1 MDPLLARPTPA
12 STPSFQDGL
21 GERFLLV
28 DRNGIDALE
37 MLVLRGELV
46 AVPSFEFALRERLG
60 RLANFRHAYYS
71 RVRRIDRIGEQGGLA
86 VVSEHTS
93 GARLSDILTLAE
105 REHLPL
111 DINAALCLIRQLVP
125 AVAMLHQNARD
136 VAHGALGPER
146 IVVTPHARLVIV
158 EHVLGSA
165 LEQLHYSHE
174 RLWKEF
180 RISIPPSAGL
190 PRFDHRADVTQIG
203 MTALALILGRNLTA
217 DEFPKRVGD
226 IIQSASAR
234 SSLGGREPLVPGL
247 KTWLSRALQ
256 LDYRSS
262 FHSAVEAQNA
272 LEETLAGEGDY
283 IAAPVA
289 LETFLARYED
299 RARAPYEVAPVL
311 PPKMVEPVREE
322 KPTPPEPSVPS
333 TPVASKPLEPPKI
346 EFPEIPPALE
356 EFPPEPV
363 GAAHAPAEGSS
374 ERELFSVDPERL
386 FAPEPKPQ
394 PKRVTRPVN
403 TRRYRRMA
411 IAVMAVLLLVEA
423 AYLGATRFMKSPEAP
438 PARGVLVV
446 ESQPAGAEVVIDG
459 RVRGVT
465 PLNLSLPPGPHSM
478 ELRAAGGQ
486 AKLVPITIQRDTQQ
500 SHYVQLDTAA
510 AVGHLVIRSEPA
522 GARVVVDGVARGVT
536 PATVGN
542 LTPGQHEVVLE
553 SDLGRVTETVQIAG
567 GATATLVV
575 PLVATGAPVSGW
587 ISVSAPFEMQLFENG
602 RLIGTSQS
610 ERIMVAAGGH
620 EIEVV
625 NEALGFRATRTV
637 QVPPG
642 RVAPLRVELPR
653 GSVSLNA
660 VPWAEV
666 WIDGERLGE
675 TPMANVAVPIGP
687 HEVVFRNP
695 QFGERRHVVTVT
707 TGAPA
712 RVSVDLRK

>member
-1 MDPLLARPTPA
+1 MDPLLARATPA

-37 MLVLRGELV
+37 MLVLRHELTS
-46 AVPSFEFALRERLG
+46 VPSFEFALRERLG

-71 RVRRIDRIGEQGGLA
+71 RVRRIDRIGEEGGLA

-93 GARLSDILTLAE
+93 GARLSDILALAE

-180 RISIPPSAGL
+180 RIPIPPSAGL

-217 DEFPKRVGD
+217 EEFPKRIGD
-226 IIQSASAR
+226 VVASASAR

-256 LDYRSS
+256 LDYRTS

-299 RARAPYEVAPVL
+299 RARAAYEPVPL
-311 PPKMVEPVREE
+311 PPPRPAERARDERRAGDEPAAAAPR
-322 KPTPPEPSVPS
+322 PPDAIKV
-333 TPVASKPLEPPKI
+333 
-346 EFPEIPPALE
+346 EFPEIPPPLD
-356 EFPPEPV
+356 EP
-363 GAAHAPAEGSS
+363 APAPAAATGSS
-374 ERELFSVDPERL
+374 PDASTERELFSVDPERL
-386 FAPEPKPQ
+386 FAPEPAP
-394 PKRVTRPVN
+394 PPRRAPRPGGG
-403 TRRYRRMA
+403 RRMRRMA
-411 IAVMAVLLLVEA
+411 IAVMGVLLLVEA
-423 AYLGATRFMKSPEAP
+423 AYLGAARFLKAPEAP
-438 PARGVLVV
+438 PASGVLVV
-446 ESQPAGAEVVIDG
+446 ESQPASAEVVIDG
-459 RVRGVT
+459 RVRGMT
-465 PLNLSLPPGPHSM
+465 PLKLSLPPGPHSM
-478 ELRAAGGQ
+478 ELRLPGGQ
-486 AKLVPITIQRDTQQ
+486 AKLVPITIQKGAQQ
-500 SHYVQLDTAA
+500 SHYVQMEA
-510 AVGHLVIRSEPA
+510 AVSVGQLLIRSEPA
-522 GARVVVDGVARGVT
+522 GARVIVDGQPRGVT
-536 PATVGN
+536 PVTVPA

-553 SDLGRVTETVQIAG
+553 SELGRVTEAVQVAAG
-567 GATATLVV
+567 TTATLVV
-575 PLVATGAPVSGW
+575 PLVATGAPLSGW
-587 ISVSAPFEMQLFENG
+587 IAVNAPFEMQIFENG

-610 ERIMVAAGGH
+610 ERIMVAAGSH

-625 NEALGFRATRTV
+625 SEALGYRAKRTV

-642 RVAPLRVELPR
+642 RVAPLRIELPR
-653 GSVSLNA
+653 GTLSVNA

-666 WIDGERLGE
+666 WIDGERVGD
-675 TPMANVAVPIGP
+675 TPIANVALPIGP
-687 HEVVFRNP
+687 HEILFRNP
-695 QFGERRHVVTVT
+695 QFAERRHVVTVT

-712 RVSVDLRK
+712 RVSVDLRQ